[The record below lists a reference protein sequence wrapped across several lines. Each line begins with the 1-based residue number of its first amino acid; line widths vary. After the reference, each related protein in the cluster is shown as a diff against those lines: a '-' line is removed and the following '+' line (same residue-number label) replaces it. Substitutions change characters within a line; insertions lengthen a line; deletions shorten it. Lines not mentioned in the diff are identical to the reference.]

1 MQVLLLPQVS
11 RYLPLI
17 FIDGEVWYDLR
28 KRDIGEGKI
37 EGEGGGEERRRLGEK
52 RANVL
57 IRFGR
62 GCFTSTHAI
71 TVGSVELVSWHS
83 FK

>member
-28 KRDIGEGKI
+28 KRDKGEVKI
-37 EGEGGGEERRRLGEK
+37 EGEGEEKGEGCEK
-52 RANVL
+52 RGANVL